1 MLVSTNKISLLK
13 TFLLRKIKYWNINV
27 CCYFYGI
34 YFCRVG
40 LSLFFYLRMKCFFV
54 LLCFLFFSFDQVVG
68 IKWSVTVCTHSS
80 DYFTLNISEKIFLP
94 SLYLFI
100 YFFWFYLIFFFLF
113 FFFCFFVYH
122 DCSPERKSLVTHI
135 IFFFNMRMNS
145 SYMPLLYSPY
155 CWPIQYK
162 CGR

>member
-1 MLVSTNKISLLK
+1 MEF
-13 TFLLRKIKYWNINV
+13 TFVEWGYH
-27 CCYFYGI
+27 YFLSSYEVF
-34 YFCRVG
+34 FC
-40 LSLFFYLRMKCFFV
+40 FV
-54 LLCFLFFSFDQVVG
+54 MFS
-68 IKWSVTVCTHSS
+68 
-80 DYFTLNISEKIFLP
+80 
-94 SLYLFI
+94 
-100 YFFWFYLIFFFLF
+100 IFFFRPGSGYKMERDCLHALVGLFYSEYIRKNLSSKFVFIYLFFLVLSYIYF